1 MAEPSETIG
10 DLPVVDYAAYGGV
23 IPGTAKI
30 EVEIGT
36 GPGSSFHGSANKLP
50 ISEAVAA
57 ALEGKQDVGT
67 GGGGLQWSVATTNTT
82 LAADAPIIAVNV
94 TDHTLPSP
102 LEATKQYVVHAKV
115 DGVRIVSNGNVI
127 TGVGAGNNLLL
138 AAGETA
144 HLVAS
149 STNTL
154 EVV

>member
-1 MAEPSETIG
+1 MADTIAQ
-10 DLPVVDYAAYGGV
+10 LPPAAL
-23 IPGTAKI
+23 PLAPTAKL
-30 EVEIGT
+30 EVQVGT
-36 GPGSSFHGSANKLP
+36 GPGSSQHVEF
-50 ISEAVAA
+50 
-57 ALEGKQDVGT
+57 QDIFG
-67 GGGGLQWSVATTNTT
+67 GGGGLQWRVASTASNLVADEGVIVT
-82 LAADAPIIAVNV
+82 AAS
-94 TDHTLPSP
+94 DHTLPSP

-115 DGVRIVSNGNVI
+115 NGVRIVSNGNVI